1 MARGNAL
8 DTVADDLALQIA
20 TGRLRAGD
28 TLPSIRR
35 LAERYGLNPSSVQQ
49 VLARLRLA
57 GFVEPRHGVGVVV
70 RDIRLY
76 GGIQTWQYL
85 FRFSSSLPELTVRNV
100 QEILETL
107 QLFYQAAL
115 VKLVPDADRPRS
127 EGPDPAPA
135 RRAFAQLELLA
146 QGDAVRAADVHRGV
160 LGVLRAVLAGL
171 GGGVTLGLL
180 NSMGDVLAEVPEV
193 LEALYGDAAEHV
205 YFWGN
210 VITAWETADADLAR
224 STLALLDDWHAL
236 ALGRL
241 RDRLA
246 AGTTGAG

>member
-1 MARGNAL
+1 MGRSTAL
-8 DTVADDLALQIA
+8 DVVADDLALQIA

-28 TLPSIRR
+28 TLPSIRQ
-35 LAERYGLNPSSVQQ
+35 LAGRYELNPSSIQQ
-49 VLARLRLA
+49 VLGRLRMA

-85 FRFSSSLPELTVRNV
+85 FRFSSRLPELTVRNV

-115 VKLVPDADRPRS
+115 VKLVPDS
-127 EGPDPAPA
+127 KGTDPAPA

-146 QGDAVRAADVHRGV
+146 QSGTVRAADVHRGV

-193 LEALYGDAAEHV
+193 LEALYGEAAEHV
-205 YFWGN
+205 WFWGN
-210 VITAWETADADLAR
+210 VITAWETADEELAR
-224 STLALLDDWHAL
+224 GTLAVLDDWHAV
-236 ALGRL
+236 ALRRL
-241 RDRLA
+241 RDRLTA
-246 AGTTGAG
+246 AG

>member
-1 MARGNAL
+1 MARTNDL
-8 DTVADDLALQIA
+8 DAVADDLALQIA

-35 LAERYGLNPSSVQQ
+35 LAGRYELTPSSIQQ
-49 VLARLRLA
+49 VIGRLRMA

-85 FRFSSSLPELTVRNV
+85 FRFSSKLPELTVRNV

-115 VKLVPDADRPRS
+115 VKLVS
-127 EGPDPAPA
+127 ETASADPAPA

-146 QGDAVRAADVHRGV
+146 EGDAVRASDVHRGV

-205 YFWGN
+205 WFWGN
-210 VITAWETADADLAR
+210 VVTAWENTDAELAR
-224 STLALLDDWHAL
+224 ETLALLDDWHAV

-246 AGTTGAG
+246 SS

>member
-1 MARGNAL
+1 MRSNAL
-8 DTVADDLALQIA
+8 DAVADDLALQIA
-20 TGRLRAGD
+20 TGRLRPGD

-35 LAERYGLNPSSVQQ
+35 LAGRYELNPSSIQQ
-49 VLARLRLA
+49 VLGRLRMA

-115 VKLVPDADRPRS
+115 VKLVPDAK
-127 EGPDPAPA
+127 GADPAPA

-146 QGDAVRAADVHRGV
+146 QDGDVRAGDVHRGV

-193 LEALYGDAAEHV
+193 LEALYGDASEHV
-205 YFWGN
+205 WFWGN
-210 VITAWETADADLAR
+210 VVTAWETGDEGLAR
-224 STLALLDDWHAL
+224 ETLAVLDAWHAAAL
-236 ALGRL
+236 ARL
-241 RDRLA
+241 RDRLDL
-246 AGTTGAG
+246 AGG